1 MAGSA
6 VNFVQDNFCCLCYN
20 SRYMADCQTRWRNI
34 RNGFVRSLK
43 PTPSG
48 SSTKQKKLYYL
59 HEELQFLLPFVKAVV
74 HTNEPGNIPIPPEEN
89 ADESSSTT
97 DGVPCTQRPKDTPET
112 PPSRYDEPNPF
123 KNIKPVNNEADK
135 AFVDWLKTKEN
146 KKDDPRKIFLLS
158 LLPDVQSH
166 TDEQMSVF
174 RIKMWMLLEEINP

>member
-1 MAGSA
+1 
-6 VNFVQDNFCCLCYN
+6 
-20 SRYMADCQTRWRNI
+20 MADCQTRWRNI

-97 DGVPCTQRPKDTPET
+97 DEVPCTQIPTDTPET
-112 PPSRYDEPNPF
+112 PPSRSDEPNSF
-123 KNIKPVNNEADK
+123 KKPKVRKTTNEADR
-135 AFVDWLKTKEN
+135 AFIDWV
-146 KKDDPRKIFLLS
+146 KKKKQRLT
-158 LLPDVQSH
+158 V
-166 TDEQMSVF
+166 
-174 RIKMWMLLEEINP
+174 LEKCFY

>member
-20 SRYMADCQTRWRNI
+20 SRYSAFSSSKIKLWRNI

-59 HEELQFLLPFVKAVV
+59 HEELQFLLPFVRAVV
-74 HTNEPGNIPIPPEEN
+74 VISKTKK
-89 ADESSSTT
+89 S
-97 DGVPCTQRPKDTPET
+97 
-112 PPSRYDEPNPF
+112 
-123 KNIKPVNNEADK
+123 IKPVNNEADK
-135 AFVDWLKTKEN
+135 AFVVWLKTKEN

-158 LLPDVQSH
+158 LLPDVQSL

-174 RIKMWMLLEEINP
+174 RIKMWMLLEEIKKPTCSVIQPQINQFRVYSPISPGNAHSS